1 MTNLKTLSK
10 PKRLELLAPMF
21 QSQTGLDIRSD
32 KIDVAVFTTDPLLIT
47 DKNTTVTAVAAL
59 EAGDTRPYYLF
70 YQLPEA
76 RVGVRKRVAC
86 YHFPQ
91 GWHRSLKEVAAQ
103 HKINSCSIPIDL
115 YKRFG
120 ELVYIAQV

>member
-1 MTNLKTLSK
+1 MNDLRTLSK
-10 PKRLELLAPMF
+10 PKRLDLLAPMF
-21 QSQTGLDIRSD
+21 QSHTGLDIRSD
-32 KIDVAVFTTDPLLIT
+32 KIAVAVFTTDPLLIT

-59 EAGDTRPYYLF
+59 EAVDIRPYYLF
-70 YQLPEA
+70 YQLPEP

-103 HKINSCSIPIDL
+103 HKIDTCSIPIDL

-120 ELVYIAQV
+120 DRVYTAQV